1 MNVRLTRRTM
11 IKAAVTKAAVA
22 ALATPTIL
30 TPRAWAD
37 SKSIQVGIYT
47 AQQGEYVRKQIIP
60 KFQADYNCRVF
71 TTEGVTLT
79 QIAALRATRSN
90 PKYSAMFMDDIG
102 IDLASKEGLIDKLPV
117 DKIPNLQ
124 RVYKRFLVSDGYGA
138 AFAISTGGLFVN
150 PQSGI
155 DIKSYGDLW
164 DPKFE
169 KRFLMAPP
177 HYTQSIYMLVATASM
192 VTGKPLK
199 DAQYVADQAWPK
211 LTDLKRSVLTTF
223 ESPAMVMMV
232 AQGQADVGGID
243 YSKDIYPYTVAGAPL
258 DMVFPKEGTFAG
270 INCLSFVKGAPE
282 PELGAAFINRMLDP
296 AVQQGLA
303 EATLTAP
310 SVSGLNL
317 KPDLAKY
324 IAYPDTKMDEMGLF
338 ACDWAY
344 VNPRRAAWLE
354 KYNQIFAS

>member
-1 MNVRLTRRTM
+1 MSFHLSRR
-11 IKAAVTKAAVA
+11 AFTKAAA
-22 ALATPTIL
+22 GALAAPAVL

-37 SKSIQVGIYT
+37 GKSIQVGIYS

-60 KFQADYNCRVF
+60 RFQTDYNCRVF

-79 QIAALRATRSN
+79 QIAALRATRNN

-102 IDLASKEGLIDKLPV
+102 IDLAKNEGLIDPLPV

-124 RVYKRFLVSDGYGA
+124 RVYKRFLFNDGYGA
-138 AFAISTGGLFVN
+138 AFAISTGGLYVN
-150 PQSGI
+150 PQNDPGI
-155 DIKSYGDLW
+155 TSYADLW
-164 DPKFE
+164 DQRFRKRVLMITPKF
-169 KRFLMAPP
+169 
-177 HYTQSIYMLVATASM
+177 TQSIYMLVATTSL

-199 DAQYVADQAWPK
+199 EAQYGTDAGWDRLAALKPNI
-211 LTDLKRSVLTTF
+211 LTIY
-223 ESPAMVMMV
+223 ENPATVMMV
-232 AQGQADVGGID
+232 AQGQADVGGIE
-243 YSKDIYPYTVAGAPL
+243 YSKNIYPYTVAGAPI

-296 AVQQGLA
+296 SVQQGLA

-317 KPDLAKY
+317 KPDAAKY

-344 VNPRRAAWLE
+344 VNPHRPAWLE
-354 KYNQIFAS
+354 KYNQIFGS